1 MRIAIIGAGITGL
14 TSAFALTE
22 RGHSVTVFDQHRYAA
37 MATSFANGGQLSV
50 SNAEVWNSTATVLK
64 GIAWMFKKN
73 APLSVSLKPSWR
85 KYEWFARFLS
95 EIPNYR
101 KNTVKTVEL
110 ALEARTELMRM
121 ATEAD
126 ADFDLEK
133 RGILHIYRE
142 RKLFDHA
149 ARVNELLKQGGLE
162 RMAVTAAEARTIEPT
177 LDLDL
182 YGGFYTPSDLSG
194 DIHKFCRGLAKAL
207 VKRGAV
213 LNFETSISDLR
224 AANGGATLACK
235 RTTPGAISEQ
245 ANFDA
250 VVICAGVASAHL
262 GAMVGDRIPVYP
274 VKGYSITVAL
284 ENAAAQAA
292 APRVS
297 LLDDATK
304 IVASR
309 FGNDRFRVA
318 GTAEINGYNLDVR
331 ADRIEP
337 LTRWI
342 RDLFPGVPTD
352 RITPWAGLRPMMPNM
367 LPKVGAGKRAGIYY
381 NTGHGHLGWT
391 LSAATA
397 RLLAEKIDEDA
408 APRRLTRSTGGIRNL
423 VAT

>member
-22 RGHSVTVFDQHRYAA
+22 RGHDVTVFDQHRYAA

-64 GIAWMFKKN
+64 GIAWMFKKD
-73 APLSVSLKPSWR
+73 APLSLSLKPSWR
-85 KYEWFARFLS
+85 KYEWLARFLS

-101 KNTVKTVEL
+101 KNTIKTVEL
-110 ALEARTELMRM
+110 ALEARCELLRM
-121 ATEAD
+121 ASEAN

-133 RGILHIYRE
+133 RGILHIYRG

-149 ARVNELLKQGGLE
+149 ARVNELLKQGGLD
-162 RMAVTAAEARTIEPT
+162 RVAVTAEEARAIEPT

-194 DIHKFCRGLAKAL
+194 DIHKFCRGIAKAL
-207 VKRGAV
+207 QDRGAT
-213 LNFETSISDLR
+213 LNFEASISDLR
-224 AANGGATLACK
+224 AANGGATLTWR
-235 RTTPGAISEQ
+235 RTAAGAISEQ
-245 ANFDA
+245 AHFDA

-262 GAMVGDRIPVYP
+262 GAMVGDHVPVYP
-274 VKGYSITVAL
+274 IKGYSITVDL
-284 ENAAAQAA
+284 EDAAAQAA

-342 RDLFPGVPTD
+342 RDLFPDVPTD
-352 RITPWAGLRPMMPNM
+352 RITPWSGLRPMMPNM
-367 LPKVGAGKRAGIYY
+367 LPKVGAGQRPGIYY

-397 RLLAEKIDEDA
+397 RLIADQIDQDA
-408 APRRLTRSTGGIRNL
+408 TPRRLTRPASGISNL
-423 VAT
+423 AAA